1 MASKRHSEPLDA
13 VLFHKLPRLEA
24 EPDPGVPSM
33 LCKPDPAPTA
43 GPETHLGYKGSYF
56 SCPQTEGQLLHCL
69 VRQPHSPTGRP
80 GAEQGKN
87 HPPWDP
93 LVAQDKWPSHQSH
106 PFPLKKPPAVPKP
119 VYAAPLCFSPLSSQG
134 GDILQRGPGA
144 VSAVP
149 PPSSVTLS
157 HYYTAFEK
165 YRGPP
170 AVHDQGKAPEIPT
183 CIPDPWMKAH
193 REHPSACYPQPPYP
207 QPPGSFSYKAFG
219 FMVNGKSP
227 PFPSTYLKP
236 PTPRSHYP
244 GPPDG
249 FVSRPAAPGTLPS
262 LKAMGPPRDAEPSP
276 LPPAGYLHP
285 NPGFTFSPMDA
296 VLFTEHHSDG
306 RMAPLEAHG
315 GRVVT
320 RHGSAFHPIHTPQKT
335 PDGLLGPFPKGEA
348 GYSLDKAK
356 TANPVPCQQQ
366 AAKGGVGDA
375 TKEHFTPCGAICPQE
390 RLRDRQSG
398 DASPP
403 SPPMPVINKV
413 FSLAPY
419 REYLEGT
426 EGPTDVPT
434 EHPCGDTPPQNAS
447 SGREPA
453 GIKVTPSSLRG
464 EGESCH
470 QKIPEGP
477 KTKPVSPEPPAGGH
491 PGLQDGGG
499 EPTPGDVALD
509 LSLKKSLVTT
519 GSTHTEGML
528 DPGEKEGPLGQV
540 EVGEDTNVPPQ
551 LVESGGDTKPQVPP
565 NQVEVGE
572 DAKAQVPVQLVEVS
586 SKDRSHFQSSAAFMF
601 KKYKILK
608 SWGPPSAPQPSS
620 PPHAWQASPST
631 SVPQEPCHNPK
642 PVDMP
647 PALPQAPPPTPCHIP
662 AQPCV
667 VSQGFSALHMS
678 LCRIISCSVSASSP
692 ELLRDWLRRTE
703 PGDALI
709 WLAFRN
715 AAALF
720 SKLLAQLEAFTF
732 TRKCP
737 FPYVLRAGA
746 IFIPIH
752 VVKEKLFPELP
763 GASVDQVLQKHKV
776 ELRPTTLS
784 EEKILRELELKG
796 CTSRMLKLLAL
807 KQLPEIY
814 PDLLNL
820 LWHHSIQQQLGFLTK
835 TPKMPLL
842 KPKDPPP
849 KTKDV
854 PNKTSRIPH
863 QNPKDAPTKPK
874 DAPPKASSSQVL
886 DHHDSP
892 NWPPRGT
899 APTKHSP
906 KTSPEKP

>member
-13 VLFHKLPRLEA
+13 ILFHKLPRLEA
-24 EPDPGVPSM
+24 EPDPGIPSIP
-33 LCKPDPAPTA
+33 CKPNPVPTA

-56 SCPQTEGQLLHCL
+56 SCPQAEGQLLHCL
-69 VRQPHSPTGRP
+69 LRQPHSPTGRP

-87 HPPWDP
+87 HPMWDP
-93 LVAQDKWPSHQSH
+93 LVAQDKWPSQQGH
-106 PFPLKKPPAVPKP
+106 PFPLKKPPAIPKP

-134 GDILQRGPGA
+134 GDALQRGPGA

-149 PPSSVTLS
+149 PPSPVTLS

-170 AVHDQGKAPEIPT
+170 AVHDQEKPPEIPT

-227 PFPSTYLKP
+227 LFPSTYLKP
-236 PTPRSHYP
+236 PTPQSHYP
-244 GPPDG
+244 SPLDC
-249 FVSRPAAPGTLPS
+249 FASRLAAPGTLPS
-262 LKAMGPPRDAEPSP
+262 LKAMGPPRDLEPP
-276 LPPAGYLHP
+276 PLLPPAGYLHP
-285 NPGFTFSPMDA
+285 NPGFAFSPMDA
-296 VLFTEHHSDG
+296 VLFTEDHSDG
-306 RMAPLEAHG
+306 RKAPLEAHG
-315 GRVVT
+315 GRVVM
-320 RHGSAFHPIHTPQKT
+320 RHSSAFHPIHTPQKT

-348 GYSLDKAK
+348 GYSLDKAL
-356 TANPVPCQQQ
+356 TANPIPHQQQ
-366 AAKGGVGDA
+366 VVKAGVGDA
-375 TKEHFTPCGAICPQE
+375 TKEHFIPCRAICPQE

-398 DASPP
+398 DVSPP

-426 EGPTDVPT
+426 KGSTDVPK
-434 EHPCGDTPPQNAS
+434 EHPQGDAPTPQNSS
-447 SGREPA
+447 SGQEPA
-453 GIKVTPSSLRG
+453 GVKATSSSLRG

-477 KTKPVSPEPPAGGH
+477 KTKPVSPEPPAGSH
-491 PGLQDGGG
+491 PGLQDSG
-499 EPTPGDVALD
+499 EEPIPGDVALD

-519 GSTHTEGML
+519 GSTRTEGML

-540 EVGEDTNVPPQ
+540 EVAEDTKVPLQ
-551 LVESGGDTKPQVPP
+551 LAEAGGDTKPQVPP

-572 DAKAQVPVQLVEVS
+572 DTKAQVPAQLVEVS

-608 SWGPPSAPQPSS
+608 SSGPPGAPQPSS
-620 PPHAWQASPST
+620 LPHAWQGSPIT
-631 SVPQEPCHNPK
+631 SVPQQPCHNTK
-642 PVDMP
+642 PVDTS
-647 PALPQAPPPTPCHIP
+647 PALPQAPLPASPCHIP

-667 VSQGFSALHMS
+667 VNQGFSALHMS
-678 LCRIISCSVSASSP
+678 LCSIISCSVSASSP

-703 PGDALI
+703 PGDTLAETPRSLPKAKNGSKLPEPQKPPKGKEI

-715 AAALF
+715 AAALL

-784 EEKILRELELKG
+784 EEKLLRELELKG

-820 LWHHSIQQQLGFLTK
+820 LWHHSIQQQLG
-835 TPKMPLL
+835 
-842 KPKDPPP
+842 
-849 KTKDV
+849 
-854 PNKTSRIPH
+854 SRSEVG
-863 QNPKDAPTKPK
+863 Q
-874 DAPPKASSSQVL
+874 
-886 DHHDSP
+886 
-892 NWPPRGT
+892 
-899 APTKHSP
+899 
-906 KTSPEKP
+906 

>member
-1 MASKRHSEPLDA
+1 MASKRHSEPVDA
-13 VLFHKLPRLEA
+13 ILFHKLPRLEA
-24 EPDPGVPSM
+24 EPDPGIPSIP
-33 LCKPDPAPTA
+33 CKPNPAPTA

-56 SCPQTEGQLLHCL
+56 SCPQAEGQLLHCL
-69 VRQPHSPTGRP
+69 LRQPHSPTGRP
-80 GAEQGKN
+80 GAEQTKN
-87 HPPWDP
+87 HPMWDP
-93 LVAQDKWPSHQSH
+93 LVAQDKWPSQQGH

-134 GDILQRGPGA
+134 GDTLQRGPGA

-149 PPSSVTLS
+149 PPSPVTLS

-170 AVHDQGKAPEIPT
+170 AVHDQRKAPEIPT

-193 REHPSACYPQPPYP
+193 REHPSACYPQSPYP

-227 PFPSTYLKP
+227 LFPSTYLKP
-236 PTPRSHYP
+236 PTPQSHYP
-244 GPPDG
+244 SPLDC
-249 FVSRPAAPGTLPS
+249 FASRPAAPGTLPS
-262 LKAMGPPRDAEPSP
+262 LKAMGPPRDFEPPP

-285 NPGFTFSPMDA
+285 NPGFAFSPMDA
-296 VLFTEHHSDG
+296 VLFTEHRSDG
-306 RMAPLEAHG
+306 RKAPLEAHG
-315 GRVVT
+315 GRMVM
-320 RHGSAFHPIHTPQKT
+320 RHSSAFHPIHTPWKT

-348 GYSLDKAK
+348 GYSLDKAM

-366 AAKGGVGDA
+366 VVKAGVGDA
-375 TKEHFTPCGAICPQE
+375 TKEHFVPCRAICPQE
-390 RLRDRQSG
+390 RLRDQQSG
-398 DASPP
+398 DVSPP

-426 EGPTDVPT
+426 GGSTDVPK
-434 EHPCGDTPPQNAS
+434 EHPHGDTATPQNTS
-447 SGREPA
+447 S
-453 GIKVTPSSLRG
+453 
-464 EGESCH
+464 
-470 QKIPEGP
+470 P
-477 KTKPVSPEPPAGGH
+477 KTKPVSPEPPAG
-491 PGLQDGGG
+491 LQDSGG

-509 LSLKKSLVTT
+509 LSLKKSLATK
-519 GSTHTEGML
+519 GS
-528 DPGEKEGPLGQV
+528 
-540 EVGEDTNVPPQ
+540 
-551 LVESGGDTKPQVPP
+551 GDTKPQVPP

-572 DAKAQVPVQLVEVS
+572 DTKAQV
-586 SKDRSHFQSSAAFMF
+586 HFQSSAAFMF

-608 SWGPPSAPQPSS
+608 SWGPPGAPQPSS
-620 PPHAWQASPST
+620 PPQAWEGSPGT
-631 SVPQEPCHNPK
+631 SVPQEPCHNTK
-642 PVDMP
+642 PVDTS
-647 PALPQAPPPTPCHIP
+647 PALPQAPLPTTPCHIP

-667 VSQGFSALHMS
+667 VNQGFSALHMS
-678 LCRIISCSVSASSP
+678 LCSIISCSVSASSP

-703 PGDALI
+703 PGDTLI

-715 AAALF
+715 AAALL

-784 EEKILRELELKG
+784 EEKLLRELELKG

-820 LWHHSIQQQLGFLTK
+820 LWHHSIQQQLG
-835 TPKMPLL
+835 
-842 KPKDPPP
+842 
-849 KTKDV
+849 
-854 PNKTSRIPH
+854 
-863 QNPKDAPTKPK
+863 
-874 DAPPKASSSQVL
+874 
-886 DHHDSP
+886 
-892 NWPPRGT
+892 
-899 APTKHSP
+899 SP
-906 KTSPEKP
+906 KTSPEKPQSFSQENPAPSSRQALRNGTVPPCLCVPIAATGGITDNFVSYRVEVGGWTVEVSSFFVHLLTLLHLYTHIMLNVEICAWENLGMGR

>member
-1 MASKRHSEPLDA
+1 MASKRLSEPLDA

-24 EPDPGVPSM
+24 EPSPGIPSM
-33 LCKPDPAPTA
+33 LCKPNPVPTA

-56 SCPQTEGQLLHCL
+56 SCPQADGQLLHCL
-69 VRQPHSPTGRP
+69 LRRPHSPTGRP

-87 HPPWDP
+87 HPMWDP
-93 LVAQDKWPSHQSH
+93 LVAQDKWPGHQGQ

-119 VYAAPLCFSPLSSQG
+119 VYAAPICFTPLGSRG
-134 GDILQRGPGA
+134 GDTLQRGPGA
-144 VSAVP
+144 VPAVP
-149 PPSSVTLS
+149 PPSPVTLS
-157 HYYTAFEK
+157 PYYTAFEK
-165 YRGPP
+165 YHGPP

-183 CIPDPWMKAH
+183 CILDPWMKAH

-219 FMVNGKSP
+219 FVVNGKSP

-244 GPPDG
+244 GPSDS
-249 FVSRPAAPGTLPS
+249 FVSRPAAPGSLPT
-262 LKAMGPPRDAEPSP
+262 LKAMGPRDPEPQP

-285 NPGFTFSPMDA
+285 NPGFAFSPMDA
-296 VLFTEHHSDG
+296 ALFTEHHSDG
-306 RMAPLEAHG
+306 RMAALEAHR
-315 GRVVT
+315 GRAVA
-320 RHGSAFHPIHTPQKT
+320 RHSSAFHPIHTPQKT
-335 PDGLLGPFPKGEA
+335 PDGLLGPFPKAEA
-348 GYSLDKAK
+348 GYSLDKAM
-356 TANPVPCQQQ
+356 TATPVPCQQQ
-366 AAKGGVGDA
+366 AVKGGVGDA

-390 RLRDRQSG
+390 RLRDRQRG
-398 DASPP
+398 DVSPP

-426 EGPTDVPT
+426 EVSADVPR
-434 EHPCGDTPPQNAS
+434 EHPRGDTPPQNAGS
-447 SGREPA
+447 HQEPA
-453 GIKVTPSSLRG
+453 GIKMTPSPLHG
-464 EGESCH
+464 KGESCH
-470 QKIPEGP
+470 RKVPEGP
-477 KTKPVSPEPPAGGH
+477 KAKPMSSEPLASSH
-491 PGLQDGGG
+491 PGRQDSEG

-528 DPGEKEGPLGQV
+528 DPGEKEGSLGQV

-551 LVESGGDTKPQVPP
+551 LVEAGGDTKLPVPPNQLEVGEDTKAQVRP

-572 DAKAQVPVQLVEVS
+572 DTKAQVPLQLVEVS
-586 SKDRSHFQSSAAFMF
+586 SRDRSHFQSSAAFMF

-608 SWGPPSAPQPSS
+608 SWGPPCAPQPSS
-620 PPHAWQASPST
+620 PPHAWQGSPST

-642 PVDMP
+642 PEDVS
-647 PALPQAPPPTPCHIP
+647 PALPQDPLPTPCHVP
-662 AQPCV
+662 AQPCLAN
-667 VSQGFSALHMS
+667 QGFSALHMS
-678 LCRIISCSVSASSP
+678 LCHIISCSVSTSSP

-703 PGDALI
+703 PGDALAETPKSLPKPKNGSKLPEPQKPPKGKEI

-715 AAALF
+715 AAALL

-784 EEKILRELELKG
+784 EEKLLRELELKG

-820 LWHHSIQQQLGFLTK
+820 LWHHSIQQQLG
-835 TPKMPLL
+835 
-842 KPKDPPP
+842 
-849 KTKDV
+849 
-854 PNKTSRIPH
+854 SRSEVG
-863 QNPKDAPTKPK
+863 Q
-874 DAPPKASSSQVL
+874 
-886 DHHDSP
+886 
-892 NWPPRGT
+892 
-899 APTKHSP
+899 
-906 KTSPEKP
+906 

>member
-1 MASKRHSEPLDA
+1 MASKRHSEPLNA

-24 EPDPGVPSM
+24 EPDPGIPSM
-33 LCKPDPAPTA
+33 LCKPNPAPTA

-56 SCPQTEGQLLHCL
+56 SCPQVEGQLLHCL
-69 VRQPHSPTGRP
+69 LRQPHSPTGRP

-87 HPPWDP
+87 HPMWDP
-93 LVAQDKWPSHQSH
+93 LVAQDKWPSHQGH

-134 GDILQRGPGA
+134 GDTLQRGPGA

-149 PPSSVTLS
+149 PPSPVTLS

-193 REHPSACYPQPPYP
+193 REHPSASYPQPPYP

-236 PTPRSHYP
+236 SAPRSHYP
-244 GPPDG
+244 SPSDG
-249 FVSRPAAPGTLPS
+249 FVSRLDAPGTLPS
-262 LKAMGPPRDAEPSP
+262 LKAMGPPRDPEPPP
-276 LPPAGYLHP
+276 LPPARYLHP
-285 NPGFTFSPMDA
+285 NPGFAFSPMDA
-296 VLFTEHHSDG
+296 ALFAEHHSDG

-320 RHGSAFHPIHTPQKT
+320 RHSSAFHPIHAPQKT
-335 PDGLLGPFPKGEA
+335 PDVLLGPFPKGEA
-348 GYSLDKAK
+348 GYSLDKAM

-366 AAKGGVGDA
+366 VAKGGVGDA
-375 TKEHFTPCGAICPQE
+375 TKEHFTPRGAICPQE
-390 RLRDRQSG
+390 RLRDRWSG
-398 DASPP
+398 DVSPP

-426 EGPTDVPT
+426 EGSTDVPK
-434 EHPCGDTPPQNAS
+434 EHPRGDTPPQTAS
-447 SGREPA
+447 SGQEPA
-453 GIKVTPSSLRG
+453 GIKVTSSSLRG

-477 KTKPVSPEPPAGGH
+477 KAKPVSPKPPAGCH
-491 PGLQDGGG
+491 PGLQDSGG

-519 GSTHTEGML
+519 GSTQTEGML
-528 DPGEKEGPLGQV
+528 DSGEKEGPLGRV

-551 LVESGGDTKPQVPP
+551 LVEAGGDTKPQVPP
-565 NQVEVGE
+565 NRVEVGE
-572 DAKAQVPVQLVEVS
+572 DTKAQVPAQLVEVS

-608 SWGPPSAPQPSS
+608 SWGSPCAPQPSS
-620 PPHAWQASPST
+620 LPHAWQRSPST
-631 SVPQEPCHNPK
+631 SAPQEPCHNPK
-642 PVDMP
+642 PVDMAP
-647 PALPQAPPPTPCHIP
+647 VLPQAPVPTPCHIP

-667 VSQGFSALHMS
+667 ANQGFSALHTS

-703 PGDALI
+703 PGEALAETPTSPPKTKNGSKLPEPKKPPKGKEI

-715 AAALF
+715 AAALL

-737 FPYVLRAGA
+737 FPSVLRAGA

-784 EEKILRELELKG
+784 EEKLLRELELKG

-820 LWHHSIQQQLGFLTK
+820 LWHHSIQQQLGSGSE
-835 TPKMPLL
+835 
-842 KPKDPPP
+842 
-849 KTKDV
+849 V
-854 PNKTSRIPH
+854 G
-863 QNPKDAPTKPK
+863 Q
-874 DAPPKASSSQVL
+874 
-886 DHHDSP
+886 
-892 NWPPRGT
+892 
-899 APTKHSP
+899 
-906 KTSPEKP
+906 

>member
-13 VLFHKLPRLEA
+13 ILFHKLPRLEA
-24 EPDPGVPSM
+24 EPDPGIPSIP
-33 LCKPDPAPTA
+33 CKPNPVPTA

-56 SCPQTEGQLLHCL
+56 SCPQAEGQLLHCL
-69 VRQPHSPTGRP
+69 LRQPHSPTGRP

-87 HPPWDP
+87 HPMWDP
-93 LVAQDKWPSHQSH
+93 LVAQDKWPSQQGH

-134 GDILQRGPGA
+134 GDALQRGPGA

-149 PPSSVTLS
+149 PPSPVTLS

-170 AVHDQGKAPEIPT
+170 AVHDQGKPPEIPT

-227 PFPSTYLKP
+227 LFPSTYLKP
-236 PTPRSHYP
+236 PTPQSHYP
-244 GPPDG
+244 SPLDC
-249 FVSRPAAPGTLPS
+249 FASRPAAPS
-262 LKAMGPPRDAEPSP
+262 LKAMGPPRDLEPP
-276 LPPAGYLHP
+276 PLLPPAGYLHP
-285 NPGFTFSPMDA
+285 NPGFAFSPMDA
-296 VLFTEHHSDG
+296 VLFTEDHSDG
-306 RMAPLEAHG
+306 RKAPLEAHG

-320 RHGSAFHPIHTPQKT
+320 RHSSAFHPIHTPQKT
-335 PDGLLGPFPKGEA
+335 PDGLLGPFPKGDP
-348 GYSLDKAK
+348 GYSLDKAL
-356 TANPVPCQQQ
+356 TANPIPRQQQ
-366 AAKGGVGDA
+366 VVKAGVGDA
-375 TKEHFTPCGAICPQE
+375 TKEHFIPCRAICPQE

-398 DASPP
+398 DVSPP

-419 REYLEGT
+419 RDYLEGT
-426 EGPTDVPT
+426 EGSTDVPK
-434 EHPCGDTPPQNAS
+434 EHPQGDAATPQNSS
-447 SGREPA
+447 SGQEPA
-453 GIKVTPSSLRG
+453 GIKATSSSLRG

-477 KTKPVSPEPPAGGH
+477 KTKPVSPEPPAGSH
-491 PGLQDGGG
+491 PGLQDSGG
-499 EPTPGDVALD
+499 EPIPGDVALD

-519 GSTHTEGML
+519 GSTRTEGML

-540 EVGEDTNVPPQ
+540 EVAEDTKVPLQ
-551 LVESGGDTKPQVPP
+551 LAEAGGDTKPQVPP

-572 DAKAQVPVQLVEVS
+572 DTKAQVPAQLVEVS

-608 SWGPPSAPQPSS
+608 SWGPPGAPQPSS
-620 PPHAWQASPST
+620 PPHAWQGSPST
-631 SVPQEPCHNPK
+631 SVPQEPCHNTK
-642 PVDMP
+642 PVDMS
-647 PALPQAPPPTPCHIP
+647 PALPQAPLPASPCHIP

-667 VSQGFSALHMS
+667 VNQGFSALHMS
-678 LCRIISCSVSASSP
+678 LCSIISCSVSASSP

-703 PGDALI
+703 PGDTLAETPRSLPKAKNGSKLPEPQKPPKGKEI

-715 AAALF
+715 AAALL
-720 SKLLAQLEAFTF
+720 SKLLAQLEAFAF

-784 EEKILRELELKG
+784 EEKLLRELELKG

-820 LWHHSIQQQLGFLTK
+820 LWHHSIQQQLG
-835 TPKMPLL
+835 
-842 KPKDPPP
+842 
-849 KTKDV
+849 
-854 PNKTSRIPH
+854 R
-863 QNPKDAPTKPK
+863 
-874 DAPPKASSSQVL
+874 
-886 DHHDSP
+886 
-892 NWPPRGT
+892 
-899 APTKHSP
+899 
-906 KTSPEKP
+906 

>member
-13 VLFHKLPRLEA
+13 ILFHKLPRLEA
-24 EPDPGVPSM
+24 EPDPGIPSIP
-33 LCKPDPAPTA
+33 CKPNPAPTA

-56 SCPQTEGQLLHCL
+56 SCPQAEGQLLHCL
-69 VRQPHSPTGRP
+69 LRQPHSPTGRP

-87 HPPWDP
+87 HPMWDP
-93 LVAQDKWPSHQSH
+93 LLAQDKWPSPQGH
-106 PFPLKKPPAVPKP
+106 PIPLKKPPAVPKP

-134 GDILQRGPGA
+134 GDTLQRGPGA
-144 VSAVP
+144 MSAVP
-149 PPSSVTLS
+149 PPSPVTLS

-165 YRGPP
+165 YRGPA

-219 FMVNGKSP
+219 FMVNGKSSL
-227 PFPSTYLKP
+227 FPSTYLKP
-236 PTPRSHYP
+236 PAPQSHYP
-244 GPPDG
+244 SPLDC
-249 FVSRPAAPGTLPS
+249 FASRPAAPGTLPS
-262 LKAMGPPRDAEPSP
+262 LKAMGPPRDLEPSP

-285 NPGFTFSPMDA
+285 NPAFAFSPMDA
-296 VLFTEHHSDG
+296 VLFTEHRSDG
-306 RMAPLEAHG
+306 RKAPLEAHG

-320 RHGSAFHPIHTPQKT
+320 RHSSAFHPIHTLQKT
-335 PDGLLGPFPKGEA
+335 PDGLLGSFPKGEA
-348 GYSLDKAK
+348 GYSLDKAM

-366 AAKGGVGDA
+366 VVKGGVGDA
-375 TKEHFTPCGAICPQE
+375 TKEHFIPCRAICPQE

-398 DASPP
+398 DVSPP

-426 EGPTDVPT
+426 EGSDVPK
-434 EHPCGDTPPQNAS
+434 EHPQGDTPTPQNSS
-447 SGREPA
+447 SGQEPA
-453 GIKVTPSSLRG
+453 GIKVTSSSLRG

-470 QKIPEGP
+470 QKTPEGP
-477 KTKPVSPEPPAGGH
+477 KTKPVSPEPPAGTQ
-491 PGLQDGGG
+491 PGLQDSGG

-519 GSTHTEGML
+519 GSTHAEGML

-540 EVGEDTNVPPQ
+540 EVAEDTNVPLQ
-551 LVESGGDTKPQVPP
+551 LVEAGGDTKPQVPP
-565 NQVEVGE
+565 NQVELDE
-572 DAKAQVPVQLVEVS
+572 DTKAQVPAQLVEVS
-586 SKDRSHFQSSAAFMF
+586 SRDRSHFQSSAAFMF

-608 SWGPPSAPQPSS
+608 SWGPPGAPQPSS
-620 PPHAWQASPST
+620 PPHTWQGSPST
-631 SVPQEPCHNPK
+631 SVPQEPCHNTK
-642 PVDMP
+642 PVDTS
-647 PALPQAPPPTPCHIP
+647 PALLRAPLPTTPCHIP

-667 VSQGFSALHMS
+667 VNQGFSALHMS
-678 LCRIISCSVSASSP
+678 LCSIISCSVSASSP

-703 PGDALI
+703 PGDTLAETPRSLPKTKNVSKLPEPQKPPKGKEI

-715 AAALF
+715 AATLL

-784 EEKILRELELKG
+784 EEKLLRELELKG

-820 LWHHSIQQQLGFLTK
+820 LWHHSIQQQLG
-835 TPKMPLL
+835 
-842 KPKDPPP
+842 
-849 KTKDV
+849 
-854 PNKTSRIPH
+854 SRSEVG
-863 QNPKDAPTKPK
+863 Q
-874 DAPPKASSSQVL
+874 
-886 DHHDSP
+886 
-892 NWPPRGT
+892 
-899 APTKHSP
+899 
-906 KTSPEKP
+906 

>member
-13 VLFHKLPRLEA
+13 ILFHKLPRLEA
-24 EPDPGVPSM
+24 EPDPGIPSIP
-33 LCKPDPAPTA
+33 CKPNPVPTA
-43 GPETHLGYKGSYF
+43 GPQTHLGYKGSYF
-56 SCPQTEGQLLHCL
+56 SCPQAEGQLLHCL
-69 VRQPHSPTGRP
+69 LRQPHSPTGRP

-87 HPPWDP
+87 HPMWDP
-93 LVAQDKWPSHQSH
+93 LVAQDKWPSQQGH

-134 GDILQRGPGA
+134 GDALQRGPGA

-149 PPSSVTLS
+149 PPSPVTLS

-170 AVHDQGKAPEIPT
+170 AVHDQGKPLEIPT

-227 PFPSTYLKP
+227 LFPSTYLKP
-236 PTPRSHYP
+236 PTPQSHYP
-244 GPPDG
+244 SPLDC
-249 FVSRPAAPGTLPS
+249 FASRPAAPGTLPS
-262 LKAMGPPRDAEPSP
+262 LKAMGPPRDLEPPP

-285 NPGFTFSPMDA
+285 NPGFAFSPMDA
-296 VLFTEHHSDG
+296 VLFTEDHSDG
-306 RMAPLEAHG
+306 RKAPLEAHG

-320 RHGSAFHPIHTPQKT
+320 RHSSAFHPIHTPQKT

-348 GYSLDKAK
+348 GYSLDKAL
-356 TANPVPCQQQ
+356 TANLVPCQQQ
-366 AAKGGVGDA
+366 VVKAGVGDA
-375 TKEHFTPCGAICPQE
+375 TKEHFIPCRAICPQE
-390 RLRDRQSG
+390 RLRDLQSG
-398 DASPP
+398 DVSPP

-426 EGPTDVPT
+426 EGSTDVPK
-434 EHPCGDTPPQNAS
+434 EHPQGDAATPQNSS
-447 SGREPA
+447 SGQEPA
-453 GIKVTPSSLRG
+453 GVKATSSSLRG

-470 QKIPEGP
+470 QKIPE
-477 KTKPVSPEPPAGGH
+477 VSPEPAAGSH
-491 PGLQDGGG
+491 PGLQHSGG
-499 EPTPGDVALD
+499 EPIPADVALD
-509 LSLKKSLVTT
+509 LSLKKSSVTT
-519 GSTHTEGML
+519 GSTGTEGML

-540 EVGEDTNVPPQ
+540 EVAEDTKVPLQ
-551 LVESGGDTKPQVPP
+551 LAEAGGDTKAQVPP
-565 NQVEVGE
+565 NRVEVGE
-572 DAKAQVPVQLVEVS
+572 DTKAQVPAQLVEVS

-608 SWGPPSAPQPSS
+608 SWGPPGAPQPSS
-620 PPHAWQASPST
+620 PPHAWQGSPST
-631 SVPQEPCHNPK
+631 SVPQEPCHNTK
-642 PVDMP
+642 PVDTS
-647 PALPQAPPPTPCHIP
+647 PALPQPPLPASPCHIP

-667 VSQGFSALHMS
+667 VNQGFSALHMS
-678 LCRIISCSVSASSP
+678 LCSIISCSVSASSP

-703 PGDALI
+703 PGDTLAETPRSLPKTKNGSKLPEPQKPPKGKEI

-715 AAALF
+715 AAALL
-720 SKLLAQLEAFTF
+720 SKLLAQLEAFAF

-784 EEKILRELELKG
+784 EEKLLRELELKG

-820 LWHHSIQQQLGFLTK
+820 LWHHSIQQQLGRLSAVGRSH
-835 TPKMPLL
+835 PALVSQLPQLEAS
-842 KPKDPPP
+842 PP
-849 KTKDV
+849 TLCLAG
-854 PNKTSRIPH
+854 SRSEVG
-863 QNPKDAPTKPK
+863 Q
-874 DAPPKASSSQVL
+874 
-886 DHHDSP
+886 
-892 NWPPRGT
+892 
-899 APTKHSP
+899 
-906 KTSPEKP
+906 

>member
-1 MASKRHSEPLDA
+1 M
-13 VLFHKLPRLEA
+13 
-24 EPDPGVPSM
+24 
-33 LCKPDPAPTA
+33 
-43 GPETHLGYKGSYF
+43 
-56 SCPQTEGQLLHCL
+56 
-69 VRQPHSPTGRP
+69 
-80 GAEQGKN
+80 
-87 HPPWDP
+87 WDP
-93 LVAQDKWPSHQSH
+93 LVAQDKWPSHQGH

-134 GDILQRGPGA
+134 GDTLQRGPGA

-149 PPSSVTLS
+149 PPSPVTLS

-193 REHPSACYPQPPYP
+193 REHPSASYPQPPYP

-236 PTPRSHYP
+236 SAPRSHYP
-244 GPPDG
+244 SPSDG
-249 FVSRPAAPGTLPS
+249 FVSRLDAPGTLPS
-262 LKAMGPPRDAEPSP
+262 LKAMGPPRDPEPPP
-276 LPPAGYLHP
+276 LPPARYLHP
-285 NPGFTFSPMDA
+285 NPGFAFSPMDA
-296 VLFTEHHSDG
+296 ALFAEHHSDG

-320 RHGSAFHPIHTPQKT
+320 RHGSAFHPIHAPQKT

-348 GYSLDKAK
+348 GYSLDKAM

-366 AAKGGVGDA
+366 VAKGGVGDA
-375 TKEHFTPCGAICPQE
+375 TKEHFTPRGAICPQE
-390 RLRDRQSG
+390 RLRDRWSG
-398 DASPP
+398 DVSPP

-426 EGPTDVPT
+426 EGSTDVPK
-434 EHPCGDTPPQNAS
+434 EHPRGDTPPQTAS
-447 SGREPA
+447 SGQEPA
-453 GIKVTPSSLRG
+453 GI
-464 EGESCH
+464 
-470 QKIPEGP
+470 
-477 KTKPVSPEPPAGGH
+477 
-491 PGLQDGGG
+491 
-499 EPTPGDVALD
+499 
-509 LSLKKSLVTT
+509 KSLVTT
-519 GSTHTEGML
+519 GI
-528 DPGEKEGPLGQV
+528 
-540 EVGEDTNVPPQ
+540 EVGEDT
-551 LVESGGDTKPQVPP
+551 
-565 NQVEVGE
+565 
-572 DAKAQVPVQLVEVS
+572 KAQVPAQLVEVS

-608 SWGPPSAPQPSS
+608 SWGSPCAPQPSS
-620 PPHAWQASPST
+620 LPHAWQRSPST

-642 PVDMP
+642 PVDMAP
-647 PALPQAPPPTPCHIP
+647 VLPQAPVPTPCHIP

-667 VSQGFSALHMS
+667 ANQGFSALHTS

-703 PGDALI
+703 PGEALI

-715 AAALF
+715 AAALL

-737 FPYVLRAGA
+737 FPSVLRAGA

-784 EEKILRELELKG
+784 EEKLLRELELKG

-820 LWHHSIQQQLGFLTK
+820 LWHHSIQQQLG
-835 TPKMPLL
+835 
-842 KPKDPPP
+842 
-849 KTKDV
+849 
-854 PNKTSRIPH
+854 R
-863 QNPKDAPTKPK
+863 
-874 DAPPKASSSQVL
+874 
-886 DHHDSP
+886 
-892 NWPPRGT
+892 
-899 APTKHSP
+899 
-906 KTSPEKP
+906 

>member
-1 MASKRHSEPLDA
+1 MASKRHSEPVDA
-13 VLFHKLPRLEA
+13 ILFHKLPRLEA
-24 EPDPGVPSM
+24 EPDPGIPSIP
-33 LCKPDPAPTA
+33 CKPNPAPTA

-56 SCPQTEGQLLHCL
+56 SCPQAEGQLLHCL
-69 VRQPHSPTGRP
+69 LRQPHSPTGRP
-80 GAEQGKN
+80 GAEQTKN
-87 HPPWDP
+87 HPMWDP
-93 LVAQDKWPSHQSH
+93 LVAQDKWPSQQGH

-134 GDILQRGPGA
+134 GDTLQRGPGA

-149 PPSSVTLS
+149 PPSPVTLS

-170 AVHDQGKAPEIPT
+170 AVHDQRKAPEIPT

-193 REHPSACYPQPPYP
+193 REHPSACYPQSPYP

-227 PFPSTYLKP
+227 LFPSTYLKP
-236 PTPRSHYP
+236 PTPQSHYP
-244 GPPDG
+244 SPLDC
-249 FVSRPAAPGTLPS
+249 FASRPAAPGTLPS
-262 LKAMGPPRDAEPSP
+262 LKAMGPPRDFEPPP

-285 NPGFTFSPMDA
+285 NPGFAFSPMDA
-296 VLFTEHHSDG
+296 VLFTEHRSDG
-306 RMAPLEAHG
+306 RKAPLEAHG
-315 GRVVT
+315 GRMVM
-320 RHGSAFHPIHTPQKT
+320 RHSSAFHPIHTPWKT

-348 GYSLDKAK
+348 GYSLDKAM

-366 AAKGGVGDA
+366 VVKAGVGDA
-375 TKEHFTPCGAICPQE
+375 TKEHFVPCRAICPQE
-390 RLRDRQSG
+390 RLRDQQSG
-398 DASPP
+398 DVSPP

-426 EGPTDVPT
+426 GGSTDVPK
-434 EHPCGDTPPQNAS
+434 EHPHGDTATPQNTS
-447 SGREPA
+447 SGQKSA
-453 GIKVTPSSLRG
+453 GSKVTSSSLRG

-470 QKIPEGP
+470 HRIPEGP
-477 KTKPVSPEPPAGGH
+477 KTKPVSPEPPAG
-491 PGLQDGGG
+491 LQDSGG

-509 LSLKKSLVTT
+509 LSLKKSLATK
-519 GSTHTEGML
+519 GSTHIEGML
-528 DPGEKEGPLGQV
+528 DPGEKEGPLGRV
-540 EVGEDTNVPPQ
+540 EAAEDTNVPLQ
-551 LVESGGDTKPQVPP
+551 LVEAGGDTKPQVPP

-572 DAKAQVPVQLVEVS
+572 DTKAQVPAQLVEVS
-586 SKDRSHFQSSAAFMF
+586 SRDRSHFQSSAAFMF

-608 SWGPPSAPQPSS
+608 SWGPPGAPQPSS
-620 PPHAWQASPST
+620 PPQAWEGSPGT
-631 SVPQEPCHNPK
+631 SVPQEPCHNTK
-642 PVDMP
+642 PVDTS
-647 PALPQAPPPTPCHIP
+647 PALPQAPLPTTPCHIP

-667 VSQGFSALHMS
+667 VNQGFSALHMS
-678 LCRIISCSVSASSP
+678 LCSIISCSVSASSP

-703 PGDALI
+703 PGDTLAETPRSLPKSKNGSKLPEPQKPPKGKEI

-715 AAALF
+715 AAALL

-784 EEKILRELELKG
+784 EEKLLRELELKG

-820 LWHHSIQQQLGFLTK
+820 LWHHSIQQQLG
-835 TPKMPLL
+835 
-842 KPKDPPP
+842 
-849 KTKDV
+849 
-854 PNKTSRIPH
+854 SRSEAG
-863 QNPKDAPTKPK
+863 Q
-874 DAPPKASSSQVL
+874 
-886 DHHDSP
+886 
-892 NWPPRGT
+892 
-899 APTKHSP
+899 
-906 KTSPEKP
+906 

>member
-13 VLFHKLPRLEA
+13 ILFHKLPRLEA
-24 EPDPGVPSM
+24 EPDPGIPSIP
-33 LCKPDPAPTA
+33 CKPNPVPTA

-56 SCPQTEGQLLHCL
+56 SCPQAEGQLLHCL
-69 VRQPHSPTGRP
+69 LRQPHSPTGRP

-87 HPPWDP
+87 HPMWDP
-93 LVAQDKWPSHQSH
+93 LVAQDKWPSQQGH

-134 GDILQRGPGA
+134 GDALQRGPGA

-149 PPSSVTLS
+149 PPSPVTLS

-170 AVHDQGKAPEIPT
+170 AVHDQGKLPEIPT

-227 PFPSTYLKP
+227 LFPSTYLKP
-236 PTPRSHYP
+236 PTPQSHYP
-244 GPPDG
+244 SPLDC
-249 FVSRPAAPGTLPS
+249 FASRPAAPGTLPS
-262 LKAMGPPRDAEPSP
+262 LKAMGPPRDLEPP
-276 LPPAGYLHP
+276 PLLPPAGYLHP
-285 NPGFTFSPMDA
+285 NPGFAFSPMDA
-296 VLFTEHHSDG
+296 VLFTEDHSDG
-306 RMAPLEAHG
+306 QKAPLEAHG

-320 RHGSAFHPIHTPQKT
+320 RHSSAFHPIHTPQKT
-335 PDGLLGPFPKGEA
+335 PDGLLGPFPKGEP
-348 GYSLDKAK
+348 GYSLDKAL
-356 TANPVPCQQQ
+356 TANPVPRQQQ
-366 AAKGGVGDA
+366 VVKAGVGDA
-375 TKEHFTPCGAICPQE
+375 TKEHFIPCRAICPQE

-398 DASPP
+398 DVSPP

-419 REYLEGT
+419 RDYLEGT
-426 EGPTDVPT
+426 EGSTDVPK
-434 EHPCGDTPPQNAS
+434 EHPQGDAATPQNSS
-447 SGREPA
+447 SGQESA
-453 GIKVTPSSLRG
+453 GIKVTSSSLRG
-464 EGESCH
+464 DGESCH

-477 KTKPVSPEPPAGGH
+477 KTKPVSPEPPAGSH
-491 PGLQDGGG
+491 PGLQDSGG
-499 EPTPGDVALD
+499 EPIPGDVALD

-519 GSTHTEGML
+519 GSTRTEGML

-540 EVGEDTNVPPQ
+540 EVAEDTKVPLQ
-551 LVESGGDTKPQVPP
+551 LAEAGGDTKPQVPP

-572 DAKAQVPVQLVEVS
+572 DTKAQVPAQLVEVS

-608 SWGPPSAPQPSS
+608 SWGPPGAPQPSS
-620 PPHAWQASPST
+620 PPHAWQGSPST
-631 SVPQEPCHNPK
+631 SVPQEPCHNTK
-642 PVDMP
+642 PVDTS
-647 PALPQAPPPTPCHIP
+647 PALPQVPLPASPCHIP

-667 VSQGFSALHMS
+667 VNQGFSALHMS
-678 LCRIISCSVSASSP
+678 LCSIISCSVSASSP

-703 PGDALI
+703 PGDTLAETPRSLPKAKNGSKLPEPQKPPKGKEI

-715 AAALF
+715 AAALL
-720 SKLLAQLEAFTF
+720 SKLLAQLEAFAF

-784 EEKILRELELKG
+784 EEKLLRELELKG

-820 LWHHSIQQQLGFLTK
+820 LWHHSIQQQLG
-835 TPKMPLL
+835 
-842 KPKDPPP
+842 
-849 KTKDV
+849 
-854 PNKTSRIPH
+854 R
-863 QNPKDAPTKPK
+863 
-874 DAPPKASSSQVL
+874 
-886 DHHDSP
+886 
-892 NWPPRGT
+892 
-899 APTKHSP
+899 
-906 KTSPEKP
+906 